1 MDIRRLPASQGLVWF
16 RQAIDL
22 GAKNPRAVFGA
33 ALLAIAA
40 LYAAALLMVLVPATC
55 MVGGKA

>member
-1 MDIRRLPASQGLVWF
+1 MDIRDLPASQGLVWF

-33 ALLAIAA
+33 AALAIIA
-40 LYAAALLMVLVPATC
+40 LYAAALALALVLGLLLA
-55 MVGGKA
+55 GG